1 MKTIIA
7 AIAAAALTAGATFFY
22 VANQK
27 TAAHL
32 AEKKAM
38 EAAWSAEKSR
48 LEEDVRTAKR
58 KSPQIHYQEVTNTV
72 QVAATGGGGHSAEE
86 IINELIDLKPVYG
99 QDFGRTRRRI
109 IHEFESLHDLGV
121 TALPAIQNF
130 LALNQDVEYER
141 PQPPPQA
148 EDPQVAA
155 NGAVTPQGRGDNGG
169 RGGDN
174 GGRGG
179 PGGFD
184 RQALEDRFRSA
195 QVRLPDDD
203 FEYPPSLR
211 LGLMEV
217 VKNIGG
223 ESAEQI
229 LVGVLQTS
237 ARSVEV
243 AYAVR
248 VLDDMFPNK
257 YRELAVSA
265 AKELLLNPIEMPD
278 PSRYDRY
285 GKTYLYAILDHY
297 KDASFAADAQRL
309 LVGPDGNL
317 DQTTLTYLNGILG
330 ENIVP
335 TLASAYMDPRLTN
348 GFDKA
353 RLISMATPYFGTNP
367 QANQMFN
374 TLMKDPESDARSKFM
389 VLTGLDGG
397 GGFGRERNEAPT
409 DPATIQARMSLL
421 EGALQYLGEDE
432 RMLGMAERT
441 YENLQ
446 KLSVG
451 EPIESGFGGR
461 DRGGRG
467 GPPGGFTGGGDRGGD
482 RGGRGR

>member
-1 MKTIIA
+1 MKTLIA
-7 AIAAAALTAGATFFY
+7 AVAAGALTAGATFFY

-27 TAAHL
+27 TSAFL
-32 AEKKAM
+32 EEKKAM
-38 EAAWSAEKSR
+38 ETAWAAEKSR

-58 KSPQIHYQEVTNTV
+58 KSPQIQVQEVTKTV
-72 QVAATGGGGHSAEE
+72 EVPSGAPGGSAEE
-86 IINELIDLKPVYG
+86 IINELIELKPVFG

-109 IHEFESLHDLGV
+109 IHEFESLNDLGV

-130 LALNQDVEYER
+130 LSLNQDVEYER
-141 PQPPPQA
+141 PEPPQEEQQA
-148 EDPQVAA
+148 NAA
-155 NGAVTPQGRGDNGG
+155 QGGNVTPQGQGG
-169 RGGDN
+169 R

-179 PGGFD
+179 PGGGFD
-184 RQALEDRFRSA
+184 RQAMEDRFRSA
-195 QVRLPDDD
+195 RVRLPDSD

-217 VKNIGG
+217 AMTIGG
-223 ESAEQI
+223 EAAESI
-229 LVGVLQTS
+229 LVSVLQTS
-237 ARSVEV
+237 ARSIEV

-248 VLDDMFPNK
+248 VLDEMYPNK

-297 KDASFAADAQRL
+297 NDASFAADAQRL
-309 LVGPDGNL
+309 LIGADGNL
-317 DQTTLTYLNGILG
+317 DQTTLTYLNDILG
-330 ENIVP
+330 ENVVP

-353 RLISMATPYFGTNP
+353 RLIGMATPYFGTNP
-367 QANQMFN
+367 QANQMFT

-389 VLTGLDGG
+389 VLTSLDGG
-397 GGFGRERNEAPT
+397 GGFGRDRNEAPT

-421 EGALQYLGEDE
+421 EQALPYLGEDE

-467 GPPGGFTGGGDRGGD
+467 GPPGGFGGGGD
-482 RGGRGR
+482 RGGRGGR